1 MQTADELETQDLDC
15 FHVSLRRVVA
25 RLLLKTD
32 RIVIDKQFWWN
43 EPTALRRSAVSLIN
57 FQKELLFM
65 RNKRA
70 FLLFVVMI
78 VLAVHGL
85 SADDTNT
92 SGKRILIKE
101 SGTLFLTDPD
111 GLNRRKIAEKVSA
124 GAFSPDGN
132 LIAYADA
139 KSVSVFSLL
148 GGQTFTLGHV
158 TEGGVASIAWSPDQ
172 KRLAYDV
179 EVRMKRWDLFLA
191 SYPPSGDAPRNLG
204 PWYETISFSA
214 DGEFIVHPSFGPQV
228 PNLLET
234 VNVESGKRETI
245 YKAATTIWDAKY
257 SPDGSSIAF
266 MMTDPEDDESQND
279 SGGVVTDLWILPLDS
294 KKPVRIMRGV
304 FHFDWSP
311 DGRFLAIETGT
322 EVGDYPPDD
331 GAIFIS
337 SVDGKIQFQLSKNAP
352 SIGPVFSPDSKKVM
366 FVDFNATRLVIG
378 DLATRKLTPQAVSGP
393 RGDEYGAC
401 DWK

>member
-1 MQTADELETQDLDC
+1 
-15 FHVSLRRVVA
+15 
-25 RLLLKTD
+25 
-32 RIVIDKQFWWN
+32 
-43 EPTALRRSAVSLIN
+43 
-57 FQKELLFM
+57 M

-85 SADDTNT
+85 SADDTKT

-179 EVRMKRWDLFLA
+179 EVRMKSWDLFLA

-214 DGEFIVHPSFGPQV
+214 DGKFIVHPSFGPQG

-245 YKAATTIWDAKY
+245 YKAATVIWNARY

-266 MMTDPEDDESQND
+266 MMTDPEDNESEND
-279 SGGVVTDLWILPLDS
+279 SGGAVTDLWILPLDS
-294 KKPVRIMRGV
+294 KKPVRVMVAFSILTGHPMDGS
-304 FHFDWSP
+304 SP
-311 DGRFLAIETGT
+311 LRRARRWATTLPATAPF
-322 EVGDYPPDD
+322 
-331 GAIFIS
+331 S
-337 SVDGKIQFQLSKNAP
+337 SARSMGKSNFNFPKSPLPSARSSHPIQ
-352 SIGPVFSPDSKKVM
+352 
-366 FVDFNATRLVIG
+366 R
-378 DLATRKLTPQAVSGP
+378 R
-393 RGDEYGAC
+393 
-401 DWK
+401 

>member
-1 MQTADELETQDLDC
+1 M
-15 FHVSLRRVVA
+15 
-25 RLLLKTD
+25 
-32 RIVIDKQFWWN
+32 
-43 EPTALRRSAVSLIN
+43 P
-57 FQKELLFM
+57 
-65 RNKRA
+65 NKRA
-70 FLLFVVMI
+70 FLLFVI
-78 VLAVHGL
+78 VFGL
-85 SADDTNT
+85 GVLCPSADHAQDRGN
-92 SGKRILIKE
+92 RVLIKE
-101 SGTLFLTDPD
+101 AGALFVTDPD
-111 GLNRRKIAEKVSA
+111 GMNRRKIAEKASPA
-124 GAFSPDGN
+124 AFSPDGN

-179 EVRMKRWDLFLA
+179 EVRMKSWDLFLA

-214 DGEFIVHPSFGPQV
+214 DGKFIVHPSFGPQG

-245 YKAATTIWDAKY
+245 YKAATVIWNAKY

-266 MMTDPEDDESQND
+266 MMTDPEADESEND
-279 SGGVVTDLWILPLDS
+279 SGGAVTDLWILPLDS

-304 FHFDWSP
+304 FNFDWSP
-311 DGRFLAIETGT
+311 DGRFLAIETGS
-322 EVGDYPPDD
+322 EVGDYPPGD

-337 SVDGKIQFQLSKNAP
+337 SVDGKIQFQLSKVAS
-352 SIGPVFSPDSKKVM
+352 SIGPVFSPDSKEVM
-366 FVDFNATRLVIG
+366 FVDFNASRLVIG
-378 DLATRKLTPQAVSGP
+378 ELATRKLTPQAVSGP
-393 RGDEYGAC
+393 RTDEYRVCG
-401 DWK
+401 WK

>member
-1 MQTADELETQDLDC
+1 MSSFRGE
-15 FHVSLRRVVA
+15 HYNS
-25 RLLLKTD
+25 
-32 RIVIDKQFWWN
+32 
-43 EPTALRRSAVSLIN
+43 
-57 FQKELLFM
+57 
-65 RNKRA
+65 
-70 FLLFVVMI
+70 
-78 VLAVHGL
+78 L
-85 SADDTNT
+85 SADDTKT

-101 SGTLFLTDPD
+101 SGTLFVTDPD
-111 GLNRRKIAEKVSA
+111 GMNRRKIAEKA
-124 GAFSPDGN
+124 GAAAFSPDGN
-132 LIAYADA
+132 LVAYADA

-148 GGQTFTLGHV
+148 NGQSVTLAHLIDGYV
-158 TEGGVASIAWSPDQ
+158 PSITWSPDQ
-172 KRLAYDV
+172 KRLAYEIDV
-179 EVRMKRWDLFLA
+179 QMKSWDLFLA

-204 PWYETISFSA
+204 PWYETVSFSA
-214 DGEFIVHPSFGPQV
+214 DGKFIVHPSHGPHG

-245 YKAATTIWDAKY
+245 YKAITTIWDAKY
-257 SPDGSSIAF
+257 SPDGSSIAY

-304 FHFDWSP
+304 FHFEWSP

-322 EVGDYPPDD
+322 EAGDYPPGD

-337 SVDGKIQFQLSKNAP
+337 SVDGKIQFQLSKVAS

-366 FVDFNATRLVIG
+366 FVDFNAARLVIG

-393 RGDEYGAC
+393 RTDEYRVC